1 MKPWLLAI
9 IIVVGVYLLLIITNI
24 IFVVSFY
31 VIMKK
36 HDKGINIIL
45 KSKYDSL
52 KSLISLLKNNDV
64 SLTDEIENLSKEIND
79 ILFKKFEVT
88 ECENIKKKLSYLSS
102 LLYAIIEDREDIK
115 SLDEYEILNDNITQ
129 LDSVYRSNVIMY
141 NADVLGYNYWVR
153 FLPCRYLW
161 LLFRFKEKDLIS

>member
-1 MKPWLLAI
+1 MKPWILAI

-31 VIMKK
+31 IIMKK

-45 KSKYDSL
+45 KSKFDNL
-52 KSLISLLKNNDV
+52 KSLVSLLKEHEIIF
-64 SLTDEIENLSKEIND
+64 DEEAELLLKEID
-79 ILFKKFEVT
+79 ALLLKEFKVN
-88 ECENIKKKLSYLSS
+88 ECESIKKKLSYLSS
-102 LLYAIIEDREDIK
+102 LVYSKIEEREDIK
-115 SLDEYEILNDNITQ
+115 KLDEFELLNDNITQ